1 MSEYVD
7 VFEKSFW
14 HIDSDKTYSSTQIW
28 QLLKSC
34 QISKTQKMIDQDIEM
49 STINDLSEDFL
60 TEVEKDYYFNLKDT
74 NCELIASVALPKAN
88 CQKLKII

>member
-1 MSEYVD
+1 
-7 VFEKSFW
+7 
-14 HIDSDKTYSSTQIW
+14 
-28 QLLKSC
+28 
-34 QISKTQKMIDQDIEM
+34 MIDQDIEM